1 MTYFIRTL
9 NLEYYMKILVLVNYQ
24 IVKGGFDWVIFE

>member
-24 IVKGGFDWVIFE
+24 IVNARFG